1 MEDDLGLRPLVLST
15 VLATVQTLS
24 TAATADPILGT
35 WQVEP
40 DHKGQIGQVV
50 IRRCGAAF
58 CGRVMKVH
66 DRSGKSVV
74 TRSMGR
80 DLFWGLKG
88 RGKGHYGGGRVWIPL
103 YDREYDAKARLTGDR
118 LRVLGCLGPLCDG
131 QTWRR
136 LQ

>member
-1 MEDDLGLRPLVLST
+1 MGFRPLVFAGFVAAAST
-15 VLATVQTLS
+15 FASGAQ
-24 TAATADPILGT
+24 ADPILGT
-35 WQVEP
+35 WQVEA

-50 IRRCGAAF
+50 IRRCGDAF

-66 DRSGKSVV
+66 DPMGKSVV

-80 DLFWGLKG
+80 DLFWGLRS
-88 RGKGHYGGGRVWIPL
+88 RGQGQYDGGRVWVPL
-103 YDREYDAKARLTGDR
+103 YDRVYDAKARLSGDR

>member
-1 MEDDLGLRPLVLST
+1 MEVEMRLRPVLC
-15 VLATVQTLS
+15 AAFLS
-24 TAATADPILGT
+24 AMVMAPECALADPILGT

-66 DRSGKSVV
+66 DRNGKSVV

-80 DLFWGLKG
+80 DLFWGLKA
-88 RGKGHYGGGRVWIPL
+88 RGAGQYHGGRVWIPL
-103 YDREYDAKARLTGDR
+103 YDREYDAKARLSGDR

-131 QTWRR
+131 QTWLR

>member
-1 MEDDLGLRPLVLST
+1 MGLRPMVLIGL
-15 VLATVQTLS
+15 LAAGQLS
-24 TAATADPILGT
+24 AQEVRADPILGT

-40 DHKGQIGQVV
+40 DRKGQVGQVL
-50 IRRCGAAF
+50 IRRCGEAF

-88 RGKGHYGGGRVWIPL
+88 LGKGQYDGGRVWIPL
-103 YDREYDAKARLTGDR
+103 YDREYDAKARLSGDR

-136 LQ
+136 LN